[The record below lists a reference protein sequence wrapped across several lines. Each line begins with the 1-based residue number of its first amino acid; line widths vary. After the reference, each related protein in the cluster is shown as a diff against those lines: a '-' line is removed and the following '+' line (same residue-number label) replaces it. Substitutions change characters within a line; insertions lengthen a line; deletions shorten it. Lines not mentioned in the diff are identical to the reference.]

1 MYHNRADRITDI
13 FNNLIRITE
22 QDNCGEL
29 LQGLHMY
36 KTYENYELVFDI
48 RNEYNNPNIM
58 LEAIL
63 ATADKLLEWFD
74 ITEFCNFNILIRI
87 NEPYYQK
94 CIKMT
99 YFELF
104 QKMLTQG
111 SGYDPYTFR
120 PRNGMIVIHPRYDRF
135 MKWAGQE
142 RIREEYAKKR
152 MEMEKERIEMMLGG
166 GRSLFN
172 QSDLVLPVS
181 KPENKSW
188 VRKIKE
194 KILSL

>member
-1 MYHNRADRITDI
+1 MYHNREDHITDI

-63 ATADKLLEWFD
+63 ATTDKLLEWFD
-74 ITEFCNFNILIRI
+74 ITEFFNFNILIRI
-87 NEPYYQK
+87 NEHYQK
-94 CIKMT
+94 CIRIT

-104 QKMLTQG
+104 QKVLTQG

-120 PRNGMIVIHPRYDRF
+120 PRNGMIVIHPRYERF
-135 MKWAGQE
+135 MRWAGQE

-188 VRKIKE
+188 IRKVKE

>member
-1 MYHNRADRITDI
+1 MYHNQTDRITDI

-36 KTYENYELVFDI
+36 KTYGTYELVFDI
-48 RNEYNNPNIM
+48 RNEYRNPGIM
-58 LEAIL
+58 FEAIL
-63 ATADKLLEWFD
+63 ATTDKLLEWFD

-87 NEPYYQK
+87 NEYIQK
-94 CIKMT
+94 CVRMT

-104 QKMLTQG
+104 QKVLSQG

-120 PRNGMIVIHPRYDRF
+120 PRNGMVVAHPRYERF
-135 MKWAGQE
+135 MRWANQE
-142 RIREEYAKKR
+142 HIREEYDKQR
-152 MEMEKERIEMMLGG
+152 LEIQKERIEMKLGG

-172 QSDLVLPVS
+172 QSSLVLPVS
-181 KPENKSW
+181 KPEKKSW
-188 VRKIKE
+188 IGKIKE

>member
-1 MYHNRADRITDI
+1 
-13 FNNLIRITE
+13 
-22 QDNCGEL
+22 
-29 LQGLHMY
+29 MY

-87 NEPYYQK
+87 NEHYQK
-94 CIKMT
+94 CIRMT

-104 QKMLTQG
+104 QKVLTQG

-120 PRNGMIVIHPRYDRF
+120 PRNGMIVIHPRYERF

-142 RIREEYAKKR
+142 RIREEYNKKR

-166 GRSLFN
+166 GRDLFN
-172 QSDLVLPVS
+172 QSNLVLPVS
-181 KPENKSW
+181 KPERKSW
-188 VRKIKE
+188 IRKVKE

>member
-1 MYHNRADRITDI
+1 MYHNQTDRITDI
-13 FNNLIRITE
+13 FNNLIRITG

-48 RNEYNNPNIM
+48 RNEYRNPNIM

-63 ATADKLLEWFD
+63 ATVDKLLEWFD

-87 NEPYYQK
+87 NEYVQK
-94 CIKMT
+94 CIRMT

-104 QKMLTQG
+104 QKVLTQG
-111 SGYDPYTFR
+111 SGYDPNTFR
-120 PRNGMIVIHPRYDRF
+120 PRNGMIVIHPRYERF

-142 RIREEYAKKR
+142 RIREEYEKKR
-152 MEMEKERIEMMLGG
+152 MEMERERIEMMLGG
-166 GRSLFN
+166 GRELFN
-172 QSDLVLPVS
+172 QSNLVLPVS
-181 KPENKSW
+181 KPEKKSW
-188 VRKIKE
+188 IRKVKE

>member
-1 MYHNRADRITDI
+1 MYHNQADRITNI

-63 ATADKLLEWFD
+63 ETADKLLEWFD

-87 NEPYYQK
+87 NENHQK
-94 CIKMT
+94 CIRMT

-104 QKMLTQG
+104 QKILTQG

-120 PRNGMIVIHPRYDRF
+120 PRNGMIVVHPRYERF
-135 MKWAGQE
+135 MKWAGERKRREEFEKEKCKIEQE
-142 RIREEYAKKR
+142 RIKR
-152 MEMEKERIEMMLGG
+152 MLDGG
-166 GRSLFN
+166 ISLFH
-172 QSDLVLPVS
+172 QSDIVLPVS

>member
-63 ATADKLLEWFD
+63 ETADKLLEWFD

-87 NEPYYQK
+87 NENHQK
-94 CIKMT
+94 CIRMT

-104 QKMLTQG
+104 QKILTQG

-120 PRNGMIVIHPRYDRF
+120 PRNGMIVVHPRYERF

-142 RIREEYAKKR
+142 RIREEYKKKR

-172 QSDLVLPVS
+172 QSSMVLPVS
-181 KPENKSW
+181 KPKNKSW
-188 VRKIKE
+188 IRKVKE

>member
-1 MYHNRADRITDI
+1 MYHNHADRITDI

-87 NEPYYQK
+87 NEHYQK
-94 CIKMT
+94 CIRMT

-104 QKMLTQG
+104 QKVLTQG

-120 PRNGMIVIHPRYDRF
+120 PRNGMIVIHPRYERF

-152 MEMEKERIEMMLGG
+152 MEMDKERIEMMLGG

>member
-1 MYHNRADRITDI
+1 MYHNREDRITDI

-29 LQGLHMY
+29 LQGLCMY

-48 RNEYNNPNIM
+48 RNEYRNPNIM

-63 ATADKLLEWFD
+63 ATTDKLLEWFD

-87 NEPYYQK
+87 NEYTQK
-94 CIKMT
+94 CVRMT

-104 QKMLTQG
+104 QKVLTQG

-120 PRNGMIVIHPRYDRF
+120 PRNGIIVVHPRYERF
-135 MKWAGQE
+135 MRWAGQE
-142 RIREEYAKKR
+142 RIREEY
-152 MEMEKERIEMMLGG
+152 
-166 GRSLFN
+166 
-172 QSDLVLPVS
+172 
-181 KPENKSW
+181 KPEKKSW

>member
-1 MYHNRADRITDI
+1 MYHSREDRITNI
-13 FNNLIRITE
+13 FNNLIKITE

-36 KTYENYELVFDI
+36 RAYENYELVFDI
-48 RNEYNNPNIM
+48 RNEYRNPNIM
-58 LEAIL
+58 LDAIL
-63 ATADKLLEWFD
+63 GTTDKLLEWFD
-74 ITEFCNFNILIRI
+74 ITEFSDFNILIRI
-87 NEPYYQK
+87 NEYNQK
-94 CIKMT
+94 IIRMT

-120 PRNGMIVIHPRYDRF
+120 PRNGMVVVHPRYERF
-135 MKWAGQE
+135 MKWAYQKN
-142 RIREEYAKKR
+142 IREEYDKKR
-152 MEMEKERIEMMLGG
+152 IEMNRERIEMMLGG
-166 GRSLFN
+166 GRDLFY
-172 QSDLVLPVS
+172 QSNLVLPVS
-181 KPENKSW
+181 NPEKKSW

>member
-1 MYHNRADRITDI
+1 MYHNREDHITDI

-63 ATADKLLEWFD
+63 ATTDKLLEWFD
-74 ITEFCNFNILIRI
+74 ITEFFNFNILIRI
-87 NEPYYQK
+87 NEHYQK
-94 CIKMT
+94 CIRIT

-104 QKMLTQG
+104 QKVLTQG

-120 PRNGMIVIHPRYDRF
+120 PRNGMIVIHPRYERF
-135 MKWAGQE
+135 MRWAGQE

-166 GRSLFN
+166 GRELFN

-181 KPENKSW
+181 KPKKKSW

>member
-87 NEPYYQK
+87 NEHYQK
-94 CIKMT
+94 CIRMT

-104 QKMLTQG
+104 QKVLTQG

-120 PRNGMIVIHPRYDRF
+120 PRNGMIVIHPRYERF

-142 RIREEYAKKR
+142 RIREEYSKKR

-188 VRKIKE
+188 IRKVKE

>member
-1 MYHNRADRITDI
+1 MSHNREDHITDI

-63 ATADKLLEWFD
+63 ATTDKLLEWFD
-74 ITEFCNFNILIRI
+74 ITEFFNFNILIRI
-87 NEPYYQK
+87 NEHYQK
-94 CIKMT
+94 CIRIT

-104 QKMLTQG
+104 QKVLTQG

-120 PRNGMIVIHPRYDRF
+120 PRNGMIVIHPRYERF
-135 MKWAGQE
+135 MRWAGQE
-142 RIREEYAKKR
+142 RIREDYAKKR
-152 MEMEKERIEMMLGG
+152 MEMEKERIEMMIGG
-166 GRSLFN
+166 GRELFN

-181 KPENKSW
+181 KPKKRSW

>member
-1 MYHNRADRITDI
+1 MYHNQTDRITDI
-13 FNNLIRITE
+13 FNNLIRTTG

-36 KTYENYELVFDI
+36 KTYETYELVFDI
-48 RNEYNNPNIM
+48 RNEYRNPNIM

-63 ATADKLLEWFD
+63 ATVDKLLEWFD

-87 NEPYYQK
+87 NEYVQK
-94 CIKMT
+94 CIRMT

-104 QKMLTQG
+104 QKVLTQG
-111 SGYDPYTFR
+111 SGYDPNTFR
-120 PRNGMIVIHPRYDRF
+120 PRNGMIVIHPRYERF

-142 RIREEYAKKR
+142 RIREEYEKKR
-152 MEMEKERIEMMLGG
+152 MEMERERIEMMLGG
-166 GRSLFN
+166 GRELFN
-172 QSDLVLPVS
+172 QSNLVLPVS
-181 KPENKSW
+181 KPEKKSW
-188 VRKIKE
+188 IRKVKE

>member
-1 MYHNRADRITDI
+1 MYHNNTDRITDI
-13 FNNLIRITE
+13 FNNLIKITE

-63 ATADKLLEWFD
+63 ETADKLLEWFD

-87 NEPYYQK
+87 NENHQK
-94 CIKMT
+94 CIRMT

-104 QKMLTQG
+104 QKILTQG

-120 PRNGMIVIHPRYDRF
+120 PRNGMIVVHPRYERF

-188 VRKIKE
+188 IRKVKE

>member
-1 MYHNRADRITDI
+1 MYHNQTDRITDI

-36 KTYENYELVFDI
+36 KTYGTYELVFDI
-48 RNEYNNPNIM
+48 RNEYRNPNIM

-87 NEPYYQK
+87 NEYVQK
-94 CIKMT
+94 SIRMT

-104 QKMLTQG
+104 QKVLTQG

-120 PRNGMIVIHPRYDRF
+120 PRNGMIVIHPRYERF

-142 RIREEYAKKR
+142 RIREEYEKKR
-152 MEMEKERIEMMLGG
+152 MEMERERIEMMLGG
-166 GRSLFN
+166 GRDLFN
-172 QSDLVLPVS
+172 QSNLVLPVS
-181 KPENKSW
+181 RPKKKSW
-188 VRKIKE
+188 IRKVKE